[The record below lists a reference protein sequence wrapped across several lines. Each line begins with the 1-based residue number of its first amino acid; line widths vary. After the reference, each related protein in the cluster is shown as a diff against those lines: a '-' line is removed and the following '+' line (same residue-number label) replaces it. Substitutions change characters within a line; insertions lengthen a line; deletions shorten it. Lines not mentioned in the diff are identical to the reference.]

1 MKLFKCPPDSKSLPV
16 YLSIY
21 LSIYNFIFMAIGEA
35 RGGMGVLLSRWGANS
50 NKPRIFFFLIGGR
63 V

>member
-1 MKLFKCPPDSKSLPV
+1 
-16 YLSIY
+16 
-21 LSIYNFIFMAIGEA
+21 MAIRGTK
-35 RGGMGVLLSRWGANS
+35 GGMGVLLSRWGANS

>member
-1 MKLFKCPPDSKSLPV
+1 MKLFKCPLDSKSLPV

-21 LSIYNFIFMAIGEA
+21 LSIYNFIFMAIRGTK
-35 RGGMGVLLSRWGANS
+35 GGMGVLLSRWGANS
-50 NKPRIFFFLIGGR
+50 NKPRILFFLIGGR